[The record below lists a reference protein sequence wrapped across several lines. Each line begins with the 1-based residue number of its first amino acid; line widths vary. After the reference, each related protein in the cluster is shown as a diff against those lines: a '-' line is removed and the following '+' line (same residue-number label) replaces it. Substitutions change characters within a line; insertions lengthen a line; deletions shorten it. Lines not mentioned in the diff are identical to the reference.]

1 VLYTSLLTNPIIWTC
16 TAILAIVDA
25 GLMLF
30 ALRLVSR
37 EQFHHMRWLLVVAGG
52 VFFLGV
58 WTSVLLWAW
67 DWFYSYLFP
76 PWGRYLLPPIFSAG
90 YTLVALAMVWL
101 SLRLPFR
108 PAVSWVI
115 LGGVEGLLSHLYAI
129 YILGAASKPPIMQGT
144 NQFSVLIFAVFEK
157 AFYWGLILLA
167 CRIIWQ
173 MVHPQRSK
181 SVVVSDTGH

>member
-1 VLYTSLLTNPIIWTC
+1 VLYTSLLTNPIIWIC

-25 GLMLF
+25 VLVFL

-37 EQFHHMRWLLVVAGG
+37 EQFWHIRRLLVAAGG
-52 VFFLGV
+52 IFFLGV
-58 WTSVLLWAW
+58 WISVLLWAW
-67 DWFYSYLFP
+67 EWFYSYIFL
-76 PWGRYLLPPIFSAG
+76 PWGRYILPLLFGTG
-90 YTLVALAMVWL
+90 YTLVAFAMVWL
-101 SLRLPFR
+101 SLRLPFH
-108 PAVSWVI
+108 PAVSWTI

-157 AFYWGLILLA
+157 AFYWSLILLA

-173 MVHPQRSK
+173 MMHPQRGK
-181 SVVVSDTGH
+181 SGVASETGH